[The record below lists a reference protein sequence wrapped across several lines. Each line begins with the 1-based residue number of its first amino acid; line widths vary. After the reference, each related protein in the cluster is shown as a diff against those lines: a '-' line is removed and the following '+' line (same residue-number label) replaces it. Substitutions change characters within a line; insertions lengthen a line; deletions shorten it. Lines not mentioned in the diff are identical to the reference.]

1 MYLSQTMKNIL
12 VILSVSVLAGCAT
25 PAAVEQMSVS
35 LPITQTNSALKNSV
49 GVIEV
54 TGGRETNPMWT
65 SQVSSDAFRRALE
78 QSLENAGMF
87 SKIVAGSKYQLTA
100 DLTRL
105 DQPMMGFDMTVTSTV
120 RYSFIET
127 QTRKEVYAK
136 VIQISY
142 TAKMSDAFV
151 GTQRLKL
158 ANEGAVK
165 ANIQGLINDLIALKL
180 GSFKSQVQ
188 HPIQWS

>member
-1 MYLSQTMKNIL
+1 MKTIL
-12 VILSVSVLAGCAT
+12 VVLSAAVLAGCAT
-25 PAAVEQMSVS
+25 PAAVEKMAVS
-35 LPITQTNSALKNSV
+35 LPITQTNPALKNSV
-49 GVIEV
+49 GVADV

-105 DQPMMGFDMTVTSTV
+105 DQPVLGFDMTVTSTV
-120 RYSFIET
+120 RYALIET
-127 QTRKEVYAK
+127 QTRKELYAR
-136 VIQISY
+136 VIQIGY
-142 TAKMSDAFV
+142 TASMSDAFI
-151 GTQRLKL
+151 GSQRLKL

-165 ANIQGLINDLIALKL
+165 ANIQAFINDLVALKL
-180 GSFKSQVQ
+180 
-188 HPIQWS
+188 P

>member
-1 MYLSQTMKNIL
+1 MKNIL

-180 GSFKSQVQ
+180 
-188 HPIQWS
+188 P

>member
-1 MYLSQTMKNIL
+1 MMLFKLLAPIKSAAKARQMKSIFIVLTAAVL
-12 VILSVSVLAGCAT
+12 VGCAT
-25 PAAVEQMSVS
+25 PAAVEQMAVA
-35 LPITQTNSALKNSV
+35 LPITQTNPALKNSV
-49 GVIEV
+49 GVAEV

-65 SQVSSDAFRRALE
+65 SQVSSDSFRRALE

-120 RYSFIET
+120 RYALVET
-127 QTRKEVYAK
+127 KSRKEVYGR
-136 VIQISY
+136 VIQASH
-142 TAKMSDAFV
+142 TATVSEAFM
-151 GTQRLKL
+151 GAQRLTL

-165 ANIQGLINDLIALKL
+165 ANIRSFINDLLALK
-180 GSFKSQVQ
+180 
-188 HPIQWS
+188 ID

>member
-1 MYLSQTMKNIL
+1 MHLSQTMKNIL
-12 VILSVSVLAGCAT
+12 VILSVAVLAGCAT

-49 GVIEV
+49 GVKEV

-120 RYSFIET
+120 RYSLIET
-127 QTRKEVYAK
+127 QTRKEVYSR
-136 VIQISY
+136 VIQIGY

-180 GSFKSQVQ
+180 
-188 HPIQWS
+188 P

>member
-180 GSFKSQVQ
+180 
-188 HPIQWS
+188 P